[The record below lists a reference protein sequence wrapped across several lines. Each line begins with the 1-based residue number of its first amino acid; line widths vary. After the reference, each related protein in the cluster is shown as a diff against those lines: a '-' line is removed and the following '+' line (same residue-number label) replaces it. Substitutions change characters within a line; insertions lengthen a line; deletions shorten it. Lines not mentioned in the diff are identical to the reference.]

1 MVDEINLDPRTKVRL
16 KNIEIELL
24 EGDAN
29 EKPWLIQDNLDK
41 KYILLE
47 EEQYNKILELLKFAL
62 KENLELKLNQRI
74 MEELPL
80 DLEDVKAVVKQKI
93 EDENLSVDEAIKKV
107 KNENKNLFHNIT
119 FEEIFDFVG

>member
-47 EEQYNKILELLKFAL
+47 EEQYNKILELLKFSL

>member
-1 MVDEINLDPRTKVRL
+1 LVDEINLDPRTKVRL

-47 EEQYNKILELLKFAL
+47 EEQYNKILELLKFSL

>member
-1 MVDEINLDPRTKVRL
+1 LVDEINLDPRTKVRL

-24 EGDAN
+24 EGNAN

-47 EEQYNKILELLKFAL
+47 EEQYNKILELLKFSL

>member
-24 EGDAN
+24 EGNAN

-47 EEQYNKILELLKFAL
+47 EEQYNKILELLKFSL